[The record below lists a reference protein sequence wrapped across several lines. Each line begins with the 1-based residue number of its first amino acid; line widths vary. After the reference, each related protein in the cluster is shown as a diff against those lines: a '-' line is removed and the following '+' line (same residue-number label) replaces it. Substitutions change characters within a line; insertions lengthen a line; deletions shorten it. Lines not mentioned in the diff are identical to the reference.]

1 MEKSNLKKISPLSHS
16 KVSSFLNCER
26 KFSFNYLESI
36 SEPSSIHAAVG
47 TFVHSVIE
55 NYYKNPDN
63 KNPYFNWEKTFNYL
77 QDSYEE
83 LWVKQE
89 KYLTS
94 LYVNQMSKV
103 NNEFENLE
111 EWINE
116 LIKNYIELED
126 WIQNKSNFEF
136 LKFSKDLSTIGEL
149 KIENEL
155 FLKKEF
161 TSSQDT
167 FVLRGYVDRL
177 QKTYNDKHII
187 IDIKTGKPPS
197 KLDKEKSDQIKS
209 YALLYGE
216 DNIESGFIYFLG
228 NKNINPEKRIFEV
241 PIRDIDKNEKYYVN
255 SYEKMSKKTVS
266 DINNFTNKKLVDVWQ
281 PKINNLCNWCW
292 YKHSC
297 SIWIDQY
304 TKIDTSIL
312 ESKLTKLR
320 HLGGLSKVDDNIQ
333 KSVKNIFYKIND
345 LDLAFQK
352 NFEDLKS
359 KDLKNLHRI
368 LKSIQSQKIEN
379 SEVLKASNKTKKLLQ
394 ELANLDDLKKND
406 DILNTFLVP
415 NQKTLVKLS
424 SEISE
429 TDHWKIISDILNN
442 LQDDTFTSL
451 LLDYENDFKLQIDDI
466 RRHWIIWNDFN
477 EVDNF
482 NESDY
487 IADLEKLIEFKLF
500 RKDKLSYLG
509 KKSLMEFLTLSLD
522 KLKTLETMN
531 YDDLTN
537 SNNNFKP
544 HFEDMISLCSKVI
557 LQIKELMDTYSIIE
571 SNLEKLSNVD
581 YS

>member
-1 MEKSNLKKISPLSHS
+1 M
-16 KVSSFLNCER
+16 
-26 KFSFNYLESI
+26 ESI

-509 KKSLMEFLTLSLD
+509 KKSLMEFLTLSLE

>member
-16 KVSSFLNCER
+16 KVSSFSNCER

-281 PKINNLCNWCW
+281 PKINHLCNWCW

-509 KKSLMEFLTLSLD
+509 EKSLMEFLTLSLD

>member
-1 MEKSNLKKISPLSHS
+1 M
-16 KVSSFLNCER
+16 
-26 KFSFNYLESI
+26 ESI

-103 NNEFENLE
+103 NNEFEDLE

-126 WIQNKSNFEF
+126 WIQNKSNFDS
-136 LKFSKDLSTIGEL
+136 LKFSTDLSTIGEL

-161 TSSQDT
+161 SSSQDT

-394 ELANLDDLKKND
+394 ELANLDELKKND

-466 RRHWIIWNDFN
+466 RKHWIIWNDFN

>member
-1 MEKSNLKKISPLSHS
+1 M
-16 KVSSFLNCER
+16 
-26 KFSFNYLESI
+26 
-36 SEPSSIHAAVG
+36 
-47 TFVHSVIE
+47 
-55 NYYKNPDN
+55 
-63 KNPYFNWEKTFNYL
+63 
-77 QDSYEE
+77 
-83 LWVKQE
+83 
-89 KYLTS
+89 
-94 LYVNQMSKV
+94 
-103 NNEFENLE
+103 
-111 EWINE
+111 
-116 LIKNYIELED
+116 
-126 WIQNKSNFEF
+126 
-136 LKFSKDLSTIGEL
+136 
-149 KIENEL
+149 
-155 FLKKEF
+155 
-161 TSSQDT
+161 
-167 FVLRGYVDRL
+167 
-177 QKTYNDKHII
+177 
-187 IDIKTGKPPS
+187 
-197 KLDKEKSDQIKS
+197 
-209 YALLYGE
+209 
-216 DNIESGFIYFLG
+216 
-228 NKNINPEKRIFEV
+228 
-241 PIRDIDKNEKYYVN
+241 
-255 SYEKMSKKTVS
+255 
-266 DINNFTNKKLVDVWQ
+266 
-281 PKINNLCNWCW
+281 
-292 YKHSC
+292 
-297 SIWIDQY
+297 
-304 TKIDTSIL
+304 
-312 ESKLTKLR
+312 
-320 HLGGLSKVDDNIQ
+320 GGLSKVDDNIQ

-509 KKSLMEFLTLSLD
+509 KKSLMEFLTLSLE

>member
-16 KVSSFLNCER
+16 KVSSFSNCER

-241 PIRDIDKNEKYYVN
+241 PIMGY
-255 SYEKMSKKTVS
+255 
-266 DINNFTNKKLVDVWQ
+266 
-281 PKINNLCNWCW
+281 
-292 YKHSC
+292 
-297 SIWIDQY
+297 
-304 TKIDTSIL
+304 
-312 ESKLTKLR
+312 
-320 HLGGLSKVDDNIQ
+320 
-333 KSVKNIFYKIND
+333 
-345 LDLAFQK
+345 
-352 NFEDLKS
+352 
-359 KDLKNLHRI
+359 
-368 LKSIQSQKIEN
+368 
-379 SEVLKASNKTKKLLQ
+379 
-394 ELANLDDLKKND
+394 
-406 DILNTFLVP
+406 
-415 NQKTLVKLS
+415 
-424 SEISE
+424 
-429 TDHWKIISDILNN
+429 
-442 LQDDTFTSL
+442 
-451 LLDYENDFKLQIDDI
+451 
-466 RRHWIIWNDFN
+466 
-477 EVDNF
+477 
-482 NESDY
+482 
-487 IADLEKLIEFKLF
+487 
-500 RKDKLSYLG
+500 
-509 KKSLMEFLTLSLD
+509 
-522 KLKTLETMN
+522 
-531 YDDLTN
+531 
-537 SNNNFKP
+537 
-544 HFEDMISLCSKVI
+544 
-557 LQIKELMDTYSIIE
+557 
-571 SNLEKLSNVD
+571 
-581 YS
+581 